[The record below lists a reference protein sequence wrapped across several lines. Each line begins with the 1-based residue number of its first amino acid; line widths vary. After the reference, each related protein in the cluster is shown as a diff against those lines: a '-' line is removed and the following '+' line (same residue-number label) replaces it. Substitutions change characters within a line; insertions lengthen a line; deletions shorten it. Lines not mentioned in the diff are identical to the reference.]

1 MAARAFWRSEGR
13 TSVVMLNRKSWARI
27 AALTAALAIT
37 MAGLPAGSTVAQEA
51 PTQELEQAR
60 AGEDGT
66 TGAGAGSGNTSTGNA
81 ERDNNGNAG
90 SASAGSAG
98 EVGSSESADAEA
110 ALPENAEVL
119 DAVGVL
125 DEAILYDLDV
135 LSGLNIP
142 IELLPPPPAEPVTS
156 VPADINTG
164 GVGPSGETSTDGTA
178 TGETAADGTST
189 GETSSVSTE
198 PGTGAA
204 PASGS
209 TGAAAEDG
217 VGSTESGER
226 ERNRERRNDDGA
238 TDTAVGG

>member
-13 TSVVMLNRKSWARI
+13 TSVVMLNRKSWARV

-37 MAGLPAGSTVAQEA
+37 TAGLPAGSTFAQEA
-51 PTQELEQAR
+51 PVQELEQAR

-142 IELLPPPPAEPVTS
+142 IELLPPPPTAPVSS
-156 VPADINTG
+156 VPPDINTG
-164 GVGPSGETSTDGTA
+164 GAAPSGETSTGGTA
-178 TGETAADGTST
+178 TGET
-189 GETSSVSTE
+189 SSISTE

-217 VGSTESGER
+217 VGSTESGET